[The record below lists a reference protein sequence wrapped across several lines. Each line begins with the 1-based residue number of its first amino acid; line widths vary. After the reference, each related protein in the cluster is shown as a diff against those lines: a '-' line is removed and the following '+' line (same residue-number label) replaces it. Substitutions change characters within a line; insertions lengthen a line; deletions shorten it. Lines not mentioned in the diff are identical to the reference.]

1 MKRSELKRTA
11 PLTSGGIQARERR
24 KKRCKVCQ
32 AMFTPARNF
41 QAVCGEIACAIAH
54 APANQIRAR
63 KALADVERKEI
74 QVRKERLKSRA
85 DHAKEAQAV
94 INRYVRLRD
103 AHLGCISCDK
113 PPSWGGQW
121 HCSHFRS
128 VGAAAHLR
136 FNLWNMNKSCSQC
149 NAHLSGNIMVYR
161 PRLVEKIG
169 AEKVVWLECNQD
181 LVRHE
186 IPYLKRLKSVFTKKT
201 KRLEKRYE
209 EFGSCAAM

>member
-1 MKRSELKRTA
+1 
-11 PLTSGGIQARERR
+11 
-24 KKRCKVCQ
+24 
-32 AMFTPARNF
+32 MFTRSRDS
-41 QAVCGEIACAIAH
+41 QVVCGEIECAIAH
-54 APANQIRAR
+54 GKSEKGKATAR
-63 KALADVERKEI
+63 KALADVGRRDIE
-74 QVRKERLKSRA
+74 VRKEKLKTRA
-85 DHAKEAQAV
+85 EHAKEAQSV

-113 PPSWGGQW
+113 PASWGGQW

-169 AEKVVWLECNQD
+169 AEKVAWLECNQD

-186 IPYLKRLKSVFTKKT
+186 ISYLKRLKAVFTKKA
-201 KRLEKRYE
+201 KRLEARIQ
-209 EFGSCAAM
+209 CNAA